1 MNKDL
6 LIDAHKGMNNLLK
19 DLALGLPQSQLVS
32 RIVKLTERLFPD
44 KRVSILS
51 LDEETHCLHTV
62 AAPNLPI
69 AYNEAIDGIAI
80 GEQVGSC
87 GAAAFLKRSV
97 IVDDVAQHRNWQP
110 YIELAASAD
119 IRACWSVPVISTQQ
133 HCLGT
138 FALYCNTTAT
148 PEAIE
153 VEVLES
159 LAAVYSVALEKYA
172 LEDKLT
178 FQAQMDPL
186 THCLN
191 RRELLERV
199 EKSHCFDGNILGC
212 FFVDIDKFK
221 QVNDEYGHY
230 FGDKVLK
237 AVAKELKEILPPQAV
252 LGRYGGDEF
261 LAFCC
266 FPSEEG
272 AREFYETLSSELNKP
287 VTLEETNISVSVG
300 FATKECCS
308 DLPMD
313 KLIRKADAEMYKV
326 KRRNRRTV
334 PMTTYSQ
341 MLAS

>member
-19 DLALGLPQSQLVS
+19 ELALGLPRTQLES

-51 LDEETHCLHTV
+51 LDEATECLHTV

-69 AYNEAIDGIAI
+69 DYNQAINGIAI
-80 GEQVGSC
+80 GETVGSC

-97 IVDDVAQHRNWQP
+97 IVDDVTQHRNWQP
-110 YIELAASAD
+110 FLELAASAD
-119 IRACWSVPVISTQQ
+119 IRACWSVPVMSTEQ

-138 FALYCNTTAT
+138 FALYSSTPAT
-148 PEAIE
+148 PRAIE

-159 LAAVYSVALEKYA
+159 VAAVYSVALEKYA

-191 RRELLERV
+191 RRELLDRV
-199 EKSHCFDGNILGC
+199 EQSHCFDGNILGC

-221 QVNDEYGHY
+221 QVNDEFGHY
-230 FGDKVLK
+230 FGDKVLM
-237 AVAKELKEILPPQAV
+237 AVANELKAIFPPQAV

-272 AREFYETLSSELNKP
+272 ARAFYETLTTELNKP

-334 PMTTYSQ
+334 PMTSYSQ